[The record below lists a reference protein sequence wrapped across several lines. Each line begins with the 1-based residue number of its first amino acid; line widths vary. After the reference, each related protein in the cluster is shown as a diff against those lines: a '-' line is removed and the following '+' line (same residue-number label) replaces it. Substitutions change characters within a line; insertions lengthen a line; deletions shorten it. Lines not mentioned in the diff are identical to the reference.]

1 MIFFARYDIIFHNYY
16 ITFNKIQEKI
26 SRRETEKKKGRSYH
40 LNSNQDIWKI
50 IYGEIEKTYP
60 VAVVELWF
68 KNFELAYLDA
78 ERAFITTT
86 SEPYISIFNK
96 KYAAEI
102 AELFERV
109 LNFSVTV
116 TIFAKSTFSL
126 EEALAKDLLDDAPEQ
141 ETPARKESKP
151 TALKSEEET
160 SHETETSFL
169 PEKDYTFDNFIV
181 GSSNKLAHAASV
193 AVANHP
199 TAYNPLFLY
208 GSSGLGKTHLMKA
221 VANEVKR
228 QQPGFNI
235 LLIKGEDFT
244 NELVRSIE
252 KKTTAKFKEKYRNA
266 DMLLIDDIQFIA
278 GKVSTQEEF
287 FHTFNSLYDA
297 GKQIILTSDRPPK
310 DIQHLE
316 ERIQSRFEGGLIVD
330 IQPPDTELRIAIL
343 KRKAQ
348 LMNVNLSDDVLNFLG
363 ENVKSNIRQL
373 EGVIK
378 KLGAYSLV
386 NGSRITVDTARTVL
400 SGVISGTIP
409 PALVA
414 EQIIETVSKRYNI
427 SIEEIKGRKRTTE
440 ITLARHIAIYVI
452 RNATNLSLQNT
463 AKIFG
468 RDHTTILSSIDVIK
482 SKMANDSSFE
492 YEIKNLCNE
501 FS

>member
-1 MIFFARYDIIFHNYY
+1 MNA
-16 ITFNKIQEKI
+16 
-26 SRRETEKKKGRSYH
+26 
-40 LNSNQDIWKI
+40 NQDIWNV
-50 IYGEIEKTYP
+50 IYAEILKKYP
-60 VAVVELWF
+60 EPVIDLWL
-68 KNFELAYLDA
+68 KNFELAYFDSELA
-78 ERAFITTT
+78 LITTT
-86 SEPYISIFNK
+86 SEGFVEILNK
-96 KYAAEI
+96 KYAPEI
-102 AELFERV
+102 AELFETT
-109 LNFSVTV
+109 LGFPLTV
-116 TIFAKSTFSL
+116 KIYAKSKFSL
-126 EEALAKDLLDDAPEQ
+126 AEALEKPTPTVELPAEPIMPEQPKKAEKPAEEEAPADA
-141 ETPARKESKP
+141 A
-151 TALKSEEET
+151 
-160 SHETETSFL
+160 TSFIS
-169 PEKDYTFDNFIV
+169 EKDYTFDNFIV

-228 QQPGFNI
+228 QKPEFNI
-235 LLIKGEDFT
+235 ILIKGEDFT

-343 KRKAQ
+343 QRKAQ
-348 LMNVNLSDDVLNFLG
+348 LMNVNLSDEVLSFLG

-386 NGSRITVDTARTVL
+386 NGSKITIDTARTVL
-400 SGVISGTIP
+400 SGVISGTVP

-414 EQIIETVSKRYNI
+414 EQIIENISKRYNI
-427 SIEEIKGRKRTTE
+427 SIEDIKGKKRTTE
-440 ITLARHIAIYVI
+440 IALARHISIYVI
-452 RNATNLSLQNT
+452 RSVTNLSLQNT

-482 SKMANDSSFE
+482 NKMAEDSSFE
-492 YEIKNLCNE
+492 YEITNICNE

>member
-1 MIFFARYDIIFHNYY
+1 M
-16 ITFNKIQEKI
+16 
-26 SRRETEKKKGRSYH
+26 
-40 LNSNQDIWKI
+40 NSNQDIWTI
-50 IYGEIEKTYP
+50 VYGEIEKNYP
-60 VAVVELWF
+60 AAIVDMWF
-68 KNFELAYLDA
+68 KNFELAYFDA

-86 SEPYISIFNK
+86 SERYIDIFNK
-96 KYAAEI
+96 KYASEI
-102 AELFERV
+102 ADLFERV
-109 LNFSVTV
+109 LNFSVAV

-126 EEALAKDLLDDAPEQ
+126 EAALSPEVSAPAPSLVAHVHK
-141 ETPARKESKP
+141 ETPITPAKQ
-151 TALKSEEET
+151 EEDAASDT
-160 SHETETSFL
+160 NFI

-228 QQPGFNI
+228 QKPIFNI
-235 LLIKGEDFT
+235 ILIKGEDFT

-386 NGSRITVDTARTVL
+386 NGSKITVDTARTVL
-400 SGVISGTIP
+400 SGVISGTVP

-414 EQIIETVSKRYNI
+414 EQIIETISKRYNI
-427 SIEEIKGRKRTTE
+427 SVEEIKGRKRTTE

-482 SKMANDSSFE
+482 NKMSNDSSFE
-492 YEIKNLCNE
+492 YEIKNLCSE
-501 FS
+501 FA

>member
-1 MIFFARYDIIFHNYY
+1 M
-16 ITFNKIQEKI
+16 
-26 SRRETEKKKGRSYH
+26 
-40 LNSNQDIWKI
+40 NSNIAIWNI
-50 IYGEIEKTYP
+50 VYDEILKKYP
-60 VAVVELWF
+60 EAVIELWF
-68 KNFELAYLDA
+68 KNFELAYFDD
-78 ERAFITTT
+78 ERALITTT
-86 SEPYISIFNK
+86 SEGFVDLLNK
-96 KYAAEI
+96 KYAPEI
-102 AELFERV
+102 AEIFERV
-109 LNFSVTV
+109 LSFRLNVK
-116 TIFAKSTFSL
+116 IYAKSKFNL
-126 EEALAKDLLDDAPEQ
+126 GEALMGDMPAAARPAPEPI
-141 ETPARKESKP
+141 EAKPAPEPAK
-151 TALKSEEET
+151 EEEPSQDT
-160 SHETETSFL
+160 AFVS
-169 PEKDYTFDNFIV
+169 EKDYTFDNFIV

-221 VANEVKR
+221 VANEIKR
-228 QQPGFNI
+228 TKPEFNI
-235 LLIKGEDFT
+235 ILIKGEDFT

-378 KLGAYSLV
+378 KLGAYSFV
-386 NGSRITVDTARTVL
+386 NGTKITVDTARNVL
-400 SGVISGTIP
+400 SGVISGTVP
-409 PALVA
+409 PSLVA
-414 EQIIETVSKRYNI
+414 EQIIENISKRYSI
-427 SIEEIKGRKRTTE
+427 SVEDIKGKKRTTE
-440 ITLARHIAIYVI
+440 IALARHIAIYVI
-452 RNATNLSLQNT
+452 RSATNLSLKNI

-468 RDHTTILSSIDVIK
+468 RDHTTLLSSIDVIK
-482 SKMANDSSFE
+482 GKMAEDSSFE
-492 YEIKNLCNE
+492 YEITSICNE
-501 FS
+501 FSG

>member
-1 MIFFARYDIIFHNYY
+1 MYNEIA
-16 ITFNKIQEKI
+16 KI
-26 SRRETEKKKGRSYH
+26 
-40 LNSNQDIWKI
+40 
-50 IYGEIEKTYP
+50 YP
-60 VAVVELWF
+60 DAVMGLWF
-68 KNFELAYLDA
+68 NNFELQFIDDETAI
-78 ERAFITTT
+78 ITTT
-86 SEPYISIFNK
+86 SDGFVDLLNK
-96 KYAAEI
+96 KYAPEI
-102 AELFERV
+102 EKLFAELLGFHV
-109 LNFSVTV
+109 SVK
-116 TIFAKSTFSL
+116 IYAKSTFKL
-126 EEALAKDLLDDAPEQ
+126 EEALKEIMLGKTEPAPIH
-141 ETPARKESKP
+141 TPVSEPQKKAAEEM
-151 TALKSEEET
+151 TSEET
-160 SHETETSFL
+160 AGTTFVS
-169 PEKDYTFDNFIV
+169 EKDYTFENFIV

-221 VANEVKR
+221 IANEIKR
-228 QQPGFNI
+228 TTPEFNI
-235 LLIKGEDFT
+235 IFVKGEDFT

-252 KKTTAKFKEKYRNA
+252 KKTTARFKEKYRNA

-278 GKVSTQEEF
+278 GKVATQEEF
-287 FHTFNSLYDA
+287 FHTFNALYDA

-348 LMNVNLSDDVLNFLG
+348 IMNVNLSDDVLNFLG

-378 KLGAYSLV
+378 KLGAYSFV
-386 NGSRITVDTARTVL
+386 NGTTITADMARNIL
-400 SGVISGTIP
+400 SGVITGTVSPTLI
-409 PALVA
+409 A
-414 EQIIETVSKRYNI
+414 EQVIENIAKRYNI
-427 SIEEIKGRKRTTE
+427 TPEDIKGKKRVNE
-440 ITLARHIAIYVI
+440 IALPRHISIYVI
-452 RNATNLSLQNT
+452 RHVTTLSLQNI

-482 SKMANDSSFE
+482 GKMAEDSSFE
-492 YEIKNLCNE
+492 YEINSICNE

>member
-1 MIFFARYDIIFHNYY
+1 MNA
-16 ITFNKIQEKI
+16 
-26 SRRETEKKKGRSYH
+26 
-40 LNSNQDIWKI
+40 NQDIWNV
-50 IYGEIEKTYP
+50 IYAEILKKYP
-60 VAVVELWF
+60 EPVIDLWL
-68 KNFELAYLDA
+68 KNFELAYFDSELA
-78 ERAFITTT
+78 LITTT
-86 SEPYISIFNK
+86 SEGFVEILNK
-96 KYAAEI
+96 KYAPEI
-102 AELFERV
+102 AELFETT
-109 LNFSVTV
+109 LGFPLTV
-116 TIFAKSTFSL
+116 KIYAKSKFNLAEALEKPTPTVEL
-126 EEALAKDLLDDAPEQ
+126 PAEPIMPEQPKKAEKPAEEEAPADA
-141 ETPARKESKP
+141 A
-151 TALKSEEET
+151 
-160 SHETETSFL
+160 TSFIS
-169 PEKDYTFDNFIV
+169 EKDYTFDNFIV

-228 QQPGFNI
+228 QKPEFNI
-235 LLIKGEDFT
+235 ILIKGEDFT

-348 LMNVNLSDDVLNFLG
+348 LMNVNLSDEVLSFLG

-386 NGSRITVDTARTVL
+386 NGSKITIDTARTVL
-400 SGVISGTIP
+400 SGVISGTVP

-414 EQIIETVSKRYNI
+414 EQIIENISKRYNI
-427 SIEEIKGRKRTTE
+427 SIEDIKGKKRTTE
-440 ITLARHIAIYVI
+440 IALARHISIYVI
-452 RNATNLSLQNT
+452 RSVTNLSLQNT

-482 SKMANDSSFE
+482 NKMAEDSSFE
-492 YEIKNLCNE
+492 YEITNICNE

>member
-1 MIFFARYDIIFHNYY
+1 MNA
-16 ITFNKIQEKI
+16 
-26 SRRETEKKKGRSYH
+26 
-40 LNSNQDIWKI
+40 NQDIWKI
-50 IYGEIEKTYP
+50 IFEEIVKKYP
-60 VAVVELWF
+60 EAVIDLWF
-68 KNFELAYLDA
+68 RNFELAYFDSETAL
-78 ERAFITTT
+78 ITTT
-86 SEPYISIFNK
+86 SEGFVEVLNK
-96 KYAAEI
+96 KYAPEI
-102 AELFERV
+102 AEIFRDTLGFQ
-109 LNFSVTV
+109 LSVK
-116 TIFAKSTFSL
+116 IFAKTGFDLASAIAGVAGEAPAPTPEPVKPAEAPRQE
-126 EEALAKDLLDDAPEQ
+126 EEAPADAG
-141 ETPARKESKP
+141 
-151 TALKSEEET
+151 
-160 SHETETSFL
+160 TSFIS
-169 PEKDYTFDNFIV
+169 EKDYTFDNFIV

-228 QQPGFNI
+228 QQPSCNI
-235 LLIKGEDFT
+235 ILIKGEDFT

-348 LMNVNLSDDVLNFLG
+348 LMNVNLSDEVLNFLG

-386 NGSRITVDTARTVL
+386 NGTKITVDTARTVL
-400 SGVISGTIP
+400 SGVISGTVP

-414 EQIIETVSKRYNI
+414 EQIIENISKRYNVAV
-427 SIEEIKGRKRTTE
+427 EEIKGKKRTTE
-440 ITLARHIAIYVI
+440 IAMARHIAVYVI
-452 RNATNLSLQNT
+452 RHVTNLSLQNT

-482 SKMANDSSFE
+482 NRMADDSAFE
-492 YEIKNLCNE
+492 YEINNICSE

>member
-1 MIFFARYDIIFHNYY
+1 MNA
-16 ITFNKIQEKI
+16 
-26 SRRETEKKKGRSYH
+26 
-40 LNSNQDIWKI
+40 NQDIWNV
-50 IYGEIEKTYP
+50 IYAEILKKYP
-60 VAVVELWF
+60 EPVIDLWL
-68 KNFELAYLDA
+68 KNFELAYFDSELA
-78 ERAFITTT
+78 LITTT
-86 SEPYISIFNK
+86 SEGFVEILNK
-96 KYAAEI
+96 KYAPEI
-102 AELFERV
+102 AELFETT
-109 LNFSVTV
+109 LGFPLTV
-116 TIFAKSTFSL
+116 KIYAKSKFSL
-126 EEALAKDLLDDAPEQ
+126 AEALEKPTPTVELPAEPIMPEQPKKAEKPAEEEAPADA
-141 ETPARKESKP
+141 A
-151 TALKSEEET
+151 
-160 SHETETSFL
+160 TSFIS
-169 PEKDYTFDNFIV
+169 EKDYTFDNFIV
-181 GSSNKLAHAASV
+181 GSSHKLAHAASV

-228 QQPGFNI
+228 QKPEFNI
-235 LLIKGEDFT
+235 ILIKGEDFT

-348 LMNVNLSDDVLNFLG
+348 LMNVNLSDEVLSFLG

-386 NGSRITVDTARTVL
+386 NGSKITIDTARTVL
-400 SGVISGTIP
+400 SGVISGTVP

-414 EQIIETVSKRYNI
+414 EQIIENISKRYNI
-427 SIEEIKGRKRTTE
+427 SIEDIKGKKRTTE
-440 ITLARHIAIYVI
+440 IALARHISIYVI
-452 RNATNLSLQNT
+452 RSVTNLSLQNT

-482 SKMANDSSFE
+482 NKMAEDSSFE
-492 YEIKNLCNE
+492 YEITNICNE

>member
-1 MIFFARYDIIFHNYY
+1 MW
-16 ITFNKIQEKI
+16 KIHIHKQK
-26 SRRETEKKKGRSYH
+26 RKDGYKH
-40 LNSNQDIWKI
+40 LNANQDIWNV
-50 IYGEIEKTYP
+50 IYAEILKKYP
-60 VAVVELWF
+60 EPVIDLWL
-68 KNFELAYLDA
+68 KNFELAYFDSELA
-78 ERAFITTT
+78 LITTT
-86 SEPYISIFNK
+86 SEGFVEILNK
-96 KYAAEI
+96 KYAPEI
-102 AELFERV
+102 AELFETT
-109 LNFSVTV
+109 LGFPLTV
-116 TIFAKSTFSL
+116 KIYAKSKFD
-126 EEALAKDLLDDAPEQ
+126 LAEVLSVPAEKK
-141 ETPARKESKP
+141 ETPAAAEEIIPEKKPKEEKKP
-151 TALKSEEET
+151 VKEEEEAPA
-160 SHETETSFL
+160 ETGTNFIS
-169 PEKDYTFDNFIV
+169 EKDYTFDNFIV

-193 AVANHP
+193 AVSNHP

-228 QQPGFNI
+228 QTPEFNI
-235 LLIKGEDFT
+235 ILIKGEDFT

-252 KKTTAKFKEKYRNA
+252 KETTAQFKEKYRNA

-330 IQPPDTELRIAIL
+330 IQPPDTELRVAIL

-348 LMNVNLSDDVLNFLG
+348 LMNVNLSDEVLSFLG

-386 NGSRITVDTARTVL
+386 NGSKITVDTARTVL
-400 SGVISGTIP
+400 SGVISGTVP

-414 EQIIETVSKRYNI
+414 EQIIENISKRYNV
-427 SIEEIKGRKRTTE
+427 SIEDIKGKKRTTE
-440 ITLARHIAIYVI
+440 IALARHISIYVI
-452 RNATNLSLQNT
+452 RNVTNLSLQNT

-482 SKMANDSSFE
+482 SKMAEDSSFE
-492 YEIKNLCNE
+492 YEITNICNE

>member
-1 MIFFARYDIIFHNYY
+1 MNA
-16 ITFNKIQEKI
+16 
-26 SRRETEKKKGRSYH
+26 
-40 LNSNQDIWKI
+40 NQDIWKI
-50 IYGEIEKTYP
+50 VYDEIVKKYAE
-60 VAVVELWF
+60 AVVDLWF
-68 KNFELAYLDA
+68 KNFELAYFDSEHAL
-78 ERAFITTT
+78 ITTT
-86 SEPYISIFNK
+86 KDSFLDILNK
-96 KYAAEI
+96 KYAPEI
-102 AELFERV
+102 ASIFEETFGFHLTVKIYSKNTFDLAEV
-109 LNFSVTV
+109 LADIDNTEDAAKASPVT
-116 TIFAKSTFSL
+116 
-126 EEALAKDLLDDAPEQ
+126 EAPKKPMPSPQ
-141 ETPARKESKP
+141 KEK
-151 TALKSEEET
+151 EEEEIHT
-160 SHETETSFL
+160 DADTSFVS
-169 PEKDYTFDNFIV
+169 ETDYTFDNFIV
-181 GSSNKLAHAASV
+181 GSSNKLAHAASI
-193 AVANHP
+193 AVANTP

-228 QQPGFNI
+228 KWPNFNI
-235 LLIKGEDFT
+235 ILIKGEDFT

-348 LMNVNLSDDVLNFLG
+348 LMNVELSDEVLNFLG
-363 ENVKSNIRQL
+363 ENLKSNIRQL

-386 NGSRITVDTARTVL
+386 NGSKITIDTVRTVL
-400 SGVISGTIP
+400 TGVISGTVSP
-409 PALVA
+409 QAVA
-414 EQIIETVSKRYNI
+414 DQVIENVSKRYNV
-427 SIEEIKGRKRTTE
+427 STDDIKGKKRTTE
-440 ITLARHIAIYVI
+440 IAQARHIAIYLI
-452 RNATNLSLQNT
+452 RHVTNLSLQNI

-468 RDHTTILSSIDVIK
+468 RDHTTVLSSIDVVK
-482 SKMANDSSFE
+482 SRMAEDSSFE
-492 YEIKNLCNE
+492 YEIKNICAE
-501 FS
+501 FK

>member
-1 MIFFARYDIIFHNYY
+1 M
-16 ITFNKIQEKI
+16 
-26 SRRETEKKKGRSYH
+26 
-40 LNSNQDIWKI
+40 
-50 IYGEIEKTYP
+50 
-60 VAVVELWF
+60 ELWF
-68 KNFELAYLDA
+68 NNFELVFIDD
-78 ERAFITTT
+78 EKAFITTT
-86 SEPYISIFNK
+86 SDGFVDLLNK
-96 KYAAEI
+96 KYAPEI
-102 AELFERV
+102 EKIFEDTLSFH
-109 LNFSVTV
+109 LNVK
-116 TIFAKSTFSL
+116 IFAKSTFRL
-126 EEALAKDLLDDAPEQ
+126 EEALSVQTEKPEIAKPSLSDEEPTGELAG
-141 ETPARKESKP
+141 AAFVSES
-151 TALKSEEET
+151 E
-160 SHETETSFL
+160 
-169 PEKDYTFDNFIV
+169 YTFENFIV
-181 GSSNKLAHAASV
+181 GSSNKLAHAASI

-221 VANEVKR
+221 IANEVKR
-228 QQPGFNI
+228 TRPDFNI
-235 LLIKGEDFT
+235 ILVKGEDFT

-278 GKVSTQEEF
+278 GKVATQEEF

-348 LMNVNLSDDVLNFLG
+348 IMNINLSDEVLNFLG

-378 KLGAYSLV
+378 KLGAYSFV
-386 NGSRITVDTARTVL
+386 NGTTITVDIARNVL
-400 SGVISGTIP
+400 SGVISGTVP

-414 EQIIETVSKRYNI
+414 EQIIENIAKRYNV
-427 SIEEIKGRKRTTE
+427 SVEDIKGKKRTNE
-440 ITLARHIAIYVI
+440 IALPRHIAIYVI
-452 RNATNLSLQNT
+452 RRVTNISLQNT

-468 RDHTTILSSIDVIK
+468 RDHTTILASVDVIK
-482 SKMANDSSFE
+482 NKMADDSAFE
-492 YEIKNLCNE
+492 YEITSICNE
-501 FS
+501 FNS

>member
-1 MIFFARYDIIFHNYY
+1 MNA
-16 ITFNKIQEKI
+16 
-26 SRRETEKKKGRSYH
+26 
-40 LNSNQDIWKI
+40 NQDIWKI
-50 IYGEIEKTYP
+50 VYDELTKKYSD
-60 VAVVELWF
+60 AVIDLWF
-68 KNFELAYLDA
+68 KNFELAYFDS
-78 ERAFITTT
+78 ERALITTT
-86 SEPYISIFNK
+86 SDGFVDILNK
-96 KYAAEI
+96 KYAPEI
-102 AELFERV
+102 ANIFKDTFGFHL
-109 LNFSVTV
+109 SVK
-116 TIFAKSTFSL
+116 IYAKSSFDLAEVMSESDPKEEIAAAPIAPEPKKETKPAKE
-126 EEALAKDLLDDAPEQ
+126 EEAPADDA
-141 ETPARKESKP
+141 
-151 TALKSEEET
+151 TAFIS
-160 SHETETSFL
+160 
-169 PEKDYTFDNFIV
+169 EKDYTFDNFIV

-228 QQPGFNI
+228 QQADFNI
-235 LLIKGEDFT
+235 ILIKGEDFT

-348 LMNVNLSDDVLNFLG
+348 LMNVNLSDEVLNFLG

-386 NGSRITVDTARTVL
+386 NGSKITVDTARTVL
-400 SGVISGTIP
+400 SGVISGTVP

-414 EQIIETVSKRYNI
+414 EQIIENISKRYNV
-427 SIEEIKGRKRTTE
+427 SIEDIKGKKRTTE
-440 ITLARHIAIYVI
+440 IALARHISIYVI
-452 RNATNLSLQNT
+452 RSVTNLSLQNT

-482 SKMANDSSFE
+482 SKMAEDSSFE
-492 YEIKNLCNE
+492 YEITNICNE

>member
-1 MIFFARYDIIFHNYY
+1 M
-16 ITFNKIQEKI
+16 KIYAKSKFSLAEALEKP
-26 SRRETEKKKGRSYH
+26 TP
-40 LNSNQDIWKI
+40 
-50 IYGEIEKTYP
+50 T
-60 VAVVELWF
+60 VELP
-68 KNFELAYLDA
+68 A
-78 ERAFITTT
+78 EPIMP
-86 SEPYISIFNK
+86 EQPK
-96 KYAAEI
+96 KAEKP
-102 AELFERV
+102 AE
-109 LNFSVTV
+109 
-116 TIFAKSTFSL
+116 
-126 EEALAKDLLDDAPEQ
+126 EEAPADA
-141 ETPARKESKP
+141 A
-151 TALKSEEET
+151 
-160 SHETETSFL
+160 TSFIS
-169 PEKDYTFDNFIV
+169 EKDYTFDNFIV

-208 GSSGLGKTHLMKA
+208 GSSGLGKTHLMKT

-228 QQPGFNI
+228 QKPEFNI
-235 LLIKGEDFT
+235 ILIKGEDFT

-252 KKTTAKFKEKYRNA
+252 KKTTANFKEKYRNA

-348 LMNVNLSDDVLNFLG
+348 LMNVNLSDEVLSFLG

-386 NGSRITVDTARTVL
+386 NGSKITIDTARTVL
-400 SGVISGTIP
+400 SGVISGTVP

-414 EQIIETVSKRYNI
+414 EQIIENISKRYNI
-427 SIEEIKGRKRTTE
+427 SIEDIKGKKRTTE
-440 ITLARHIAIYVI
+440 IALARHISIYVI
-452 RNATNLSLQNT
+452 RSVTNLSLQNT

-482 SKMANDSSFE
+482 NKMAEDSSFE
-492 YEIKNLCNE
+492 YEITNICNE

>member
-1 MIFFARYDIIFHNYY
+1 MNA
-16 ITFNKIQEKI
+16 
-26 SRRETEKKKGRSYH
+26 
-40 LNSNQDIWKI
+40 NQDIWNV
-50 IYGEIEKTYP
+50 IYAEILKKYP
-60 VAVVELWF
+60 EPVIDLWL
-68 KNFELAYLDA
+68 KNFELAYFDSELA
-78 ERAFITTT
+78 LITTT
-86 SEPYISIFNK
+86 SEGFVEILNK
-96 KYAAEI
+96 KYAPEI
-102 AELFERV
+102 AELFETT
-109 LNFSVTV
+109 LGFPLTV
-116 TIFAKSTFSL
+116 KIYAKSKFSL
-126 EEALAKDLLDDAPEQ
+126 AEALEKPTPTVELPAEPIMPEQPKKAEKPAEEEAPADA
-141 ETPARKESKP
+141 A
-151 TALKSEEET
+151 
-160 SHETETSFL
+160 TSFIS
-169 PEKDYTFDNFIV
+169 EKDYTFDNFIV

-228 QQPGFNI
+228 QKPEFNI
-235 LLIKGEDFT
+235 ILIKGEDFT

-316 ERIQSRFEGGLIVD
+316 ERIQSRFEGGLIVA

-348 LMNVNLSDDVLNFLG
+348 LMNVNLSDEVLSFLG

-386 NGSRITVDTARTVL
+386 YGSKITIDTARTVL
-400 SGVISGTIP
+400 SGVISGTVP

-414 EQIIETVSKRYNI
+414 EQIIENISKRYNI
-427 SIEEIKGRKRTTE
+427 SIEDIKGKKRTTE
-440 ITLARHIAIYVI
+440 IALARHISIYVI
-452 RNATNLSLQNT
+452 RSVTNLSLQNT

-482 SKMANDSSFE
+482 NKMAEDSSFE
-492 YEIKNLCNE
+492 YEITNICNE

>member
-1 MIFFARYDIIFHNYY
+1 MVFFGHSRNIIAFHILGVENLH
-16 ITFNKIQEKI
+16 IRNKRKDGY
-26 SRRETEKKKGRSYH
+26 KH
-40 LNSNQDIWKI
+40 LNANQDIWNV
-50 IYGEIEKTYP
+50 IYAEILKKYP
-60 VAVVELWF
+60 EPVIDLWL
-68 KNFELAYLDA
+68 KNFELAYFDSELA
-78 ERAFITTT
+78 LITTT
-86 SEPYISIFNK
+86 SEGFVEILNK
-96 KYAAEI
+96 KYAPEI
-102 AELFERV
+102 AELFETT
-109 LNFSVTV
+109 LGFPLTV
-116 TIFAKSTFSL
+116 KIYAKSKFDLTEVLSEPKSEPKAPAAPIIPEKPKKEEKEPL
-126 EEALAKDLLDDAPEQ
+126 KEEEEASADAG
-141 ETPARKESKP
+141 TNFIS
-151 TALKSEEET
+151 
-160 SHETETSFL
+160 
-169 PEKDYTFDNFIV
+169 EKDYTFDNFIV

-228 QQPGFNI
+228 QKPEFNI
-235 LLIKGEDFT
+235 ILIKGEDFT

-330 IQPPDTELRIAIL
+330 IQPPDTELRVAIL

-348 LMNVNLSDDVLNFLG
+348 LMNVNLSDEVLNFLG

-386 NGSRITVDTARTVL
+386 NGSKITVDTARTVL
-400 SGVISGTIP
+400 SGVISGTVP

-414 EQIIETVSKRYNI
+414 EQIIENISKRYNV
-427 SIEEIKGRKRTTE
+427 SIEDIKGKKRTTE
-440 ITLARHIAIYVI
+440 IALARHISIYVI
-452 RNATNLSLQNT
+452 RSVTNLSLQNT

-482 SKMANDSSFE
+482 SKMAEDSSFE
-492 YEIKNLCNE
+492 YEITNICNE

>member
-1 MIFFARYDIIFHNYY
+1 MNA
-16 ITFNKIQEKI
+16 
-26 SRRETEKKKGRSYH
+26 
-40 LNSNQDIWKI
+40 NQDIWNV
-50 IYGEIEKTYP
+50 IYAEILKKYP
-60 VAVVELWF
+60 EPVIDLWL
-68 KNFELAYLDA
+68 KNFELAYFDSELA
-78 ERAFITTT
+78 LITTT
-86 SEPYISIFNK
+86 SEGFVEILNK
-96 KYAAEI
+96 KYAPEI
-102 AELFERV
+102 AELFETT
-109 LNFSVTV
+109 LGFPLTV
-116 TIFAKSTFSL
+116 KIFAKSKFNLAEVLSEPAPTVEVPAAPAIPEKPKA
-126 EEALAKDLLDDAPEQ
+126 EE
-141 ETPARKESKP
+141 KP
-151 TALKSEEET
+151 TAKEEEDT
-160 SHETETSFL
+160 PAEAGTSFIS
-169 PEKDYTFDNFIV
+169 EKDYTFDNFIV

-228 QQPGFNI
+228 QKPEFNI
-235 LLIKGEDFT
+235 ILIKGEDFT

-330 IQPPDTELRIAIL
+330 IQPPDTELRVAIL

-348 LMNVNLSDDVLNFLG
+348 LMNVNLSDEVLNFLG

-386 NGSRITVDTARTVL
+386 NGSKITVDTARTVL
-400 SGVISGTIP
+400 SGVISGTVP

-414 EQIIETVSKRYNI
+414 EQIIENISKRYNV
-427 SIEEIKGRKRTTE
+427 SIEDIKGKKRTTE
-440 ITLARHIAIYVI
+440 IALARHISIYVI
-452 RNATNLSLQNT
+452 RNVTNLSLQNT

-482 SKMANDSSFE
+482 SKMAEDSSFE
-492 YEIKNLCNE
+492 YEITNICNE